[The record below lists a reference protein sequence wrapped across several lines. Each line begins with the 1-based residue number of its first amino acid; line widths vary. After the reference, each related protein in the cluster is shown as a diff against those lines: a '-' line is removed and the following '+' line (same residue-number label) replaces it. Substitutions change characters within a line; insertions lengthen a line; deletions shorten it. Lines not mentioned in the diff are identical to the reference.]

1 MARMAPAGTEHQL
14 AGMLRASPPWDAT
27 LCVLHSGFPMAD
39 ALREHVEVVE
49 LDGAHGADPRRALAL
64 RRLVAAGGYDVVH
77 SSLWGANAFTRA
89 ALAGSG
95 RPAVVVSERRVEDF
109 RPAWQ
114 RRVDAALRSVTQ
126 EWIGNSLA
134 VVDFVVRAHGAPRS
148 RVHHI
153 PNGLDGT
160 VFSPASGTP
169 DDGAAARREVPRL
182 GCLGRLVPQ
191 KGFEV
196 ALAAVA
202 ELVARRP
209 VELHVAGQGPER
221 ASLERAAQGL
231 PVTFR
236 GHLGTPGEVA
246 SFLRELD
253 VLVVPSRYEGLPNV
267 VLEALA
273 CGTRV
278 VAADAPGVAEATVGQ
293 ARLVDVGDAGE
304 LAGAVEEVLTGRW
317 QPTPGPSP
325 AQSFEGVAAAHGAVF
340 EAAVARRQG

>member
-14 AGMLRASPPWDAT
+14 AGMLRASPGWDAT
-27 LCVLHSGFPMAD
+27 LCVLYAGYPMAH

-49 LDGAHGADPRRALAL
+49 LPGAGPADPRRALAL
-64 RRLVAAGGYDVVH
+64 RRLVARGGFDVVH
-77 SSLWGANAFTRA
+77 SSLWGANAFTRV
-89 ALAGSG
+89 ALAGPR

-109 RPAWQ
+109 RPGWQ
-114 RRVDAALRSVTQ
+114 RRVDAALRPVTE
-126 EWIGNSLA
+126 EWIGNSAA
-134 VVDFVVRAHGAPRS
+134 VVDFVVRAHGVPRS
-148 RVHHI
+148 RVTHVA
-153 PNGLDGT
+153 NGLDGD
-160 VFSPASGTP
+160 VFFPGPRPSRS
-169 DDGAAARREVPRL
+169 VPRL

-202 ELVARRP
+202 ELVRRRP

-221 ASLERAAQGL
+221 TSLEAASAGL

-236 GHLGTPGEVA
+236 GHLGSPPEVA

-273 CGTRV
+273 CGTPV
-278 VAADAPGVAEATVGQ
+278 VAADAPGVAEATAGQ
-293 ARLVDVGDAGE
+293 ARLVDVGDASE
-304 LAGAVEEVLTGRW
+304 LARAVEEVLTGAW

-325 AQSFEGVAAAHGAVF
+325 AQSFSGVAAAHAEVFASAV
-340 EAAVARRQG
+340 RRRRREET